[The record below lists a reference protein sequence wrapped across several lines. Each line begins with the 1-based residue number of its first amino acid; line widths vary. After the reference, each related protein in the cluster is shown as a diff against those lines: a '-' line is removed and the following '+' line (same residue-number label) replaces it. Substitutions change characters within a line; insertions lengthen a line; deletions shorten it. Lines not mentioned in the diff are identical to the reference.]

1 MQIMPVDITEIV
13 AIVMGISIVLIP
25 ILGLTARF
33 ALKPTVEALSK
44 FFESKGQEETM
55 RILERR
61 VGLLEQQIESM
72 ESTVRRLEEVTE
84 FQSQLRSGEEPV

>member
-1 MQIMPVDITEIV
+1 MQLMPVDLTEIV
-13 AIVMGISIVLIP
+13 AIVMGISIILIP

-44 FFESKGQEETM
+44 FFESKGQEETV

-84 FQSQLRSGEEPV
+84 FQSRLQSGEGRE

>member
-1 MQIMPVDITEIV
+1 MQIMPVDLTEIV
-13 AIVMGISIVLIP
+13 AIVMGISLFLIP

-84 FQSQLRSGEEPV
+84 FQSQLRSGEESE